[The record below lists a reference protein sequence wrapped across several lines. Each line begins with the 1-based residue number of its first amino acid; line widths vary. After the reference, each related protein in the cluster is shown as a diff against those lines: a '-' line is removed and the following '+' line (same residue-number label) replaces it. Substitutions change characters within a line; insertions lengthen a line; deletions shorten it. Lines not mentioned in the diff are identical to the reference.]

1 MDEFELKDDLAA
13 KRKEIKTFE
22 ELIEFLKYVKD
33 NCNYDYGGAPR
44 AIAQAC
50 LATGYYLSDEFGITG
65 FQAGCTMWDFIRE
78 WMYPGNKCSMR
89 LVDYDDMLYPQYR
102 YKYEKTIPTHV
113 WESLQKEAAV
123 KLEESEGAHPAVIAH
138 WRSIVNGVVP
148 FGYIVKEE

>member
-1 MDEFELKDDLAA
+1 MDEFELRDDLAN

-22 ELIEFLKYVKD
+22 ELIEFLKNIKE

-50 LATGYYLSDEFGITG
+50 LATGYYLSGEFGITG
-65 FQAGCTMWDFIRE
+65 FQAGCTMWDFIRD
-78 WMYPGNKCSMR
+78 WMYPSNKCGMR
-89 LVDYDDMLYPQYR
+89 LVDYDDMLYPQDR

-123 KLEESEGAHPAVIAH
+123 KLEESEGAHPTVIAH